1 MLKKISEYLEKNIH
15 VQILE
20 EIEEKKGKLENKGEV
35 VKEISNYRNI
45 QVRILEEI
53 EEKISRHNIKH

>member
-15 VQILE
+15 VRILE
-20 EIEEKKGKLENKGEV
+20 EIEEKGERLENKGKS
-35 VKEISNYRNI
+35 VKEISNYKNV

-53 EEKISRHNIKH
+53 E